1 MLPNALTG
9 SQREALGRLLSA
21 VELHETE
28 LRGSLP
34 GARSKISHVGQPLAG
49 ALRDILDALGLCK
62 KAGV

>member
-1 MLPNALTG
+1 MLAKTLTG
-9 SQREALGRLLSA
+9 SQREALGHLLSA

-34 GARSKISHVGQPLAG
+34 RAPGMLTKVEQPLAG
-49 ALRDILDALGLCK
+49 ALRDILAALGQCK